1 MKESILYTKL
11 PENKVQCNLCSHRC
25 IINNSKKGTCSVRE
39 NQEGLL
45 YSLNYGKLA
54 AQHIDPI
61 EKKPLFHFYPG
72 SSSYSIA
79 TAGCNFKCIFCQN
92 FDLSQMP
99 ERMNRITG
107 QHVEPDEVVEQAVRH
122 NCKSIS
128 YTYTEPAIYLD
139 YALEVAKKAHQ
150 FNITNVFVTNGYFTP
165 ESLTEISPYLDAANV
180 DLKSF
185 SDDFYKKL
193 CSAKLQPVL
202 DSIKLL
208 KDSDIWIEIT
218 TLIIPSRNDSNQ
230 EIHSIAEFIAG
241 VDKDIPWHISAFYPT
256 YKLVEIP
263 PTPAKALMNARQIGI
278 NAGLRYVYTGNIFSK
293 DTETTY
299 CYNCGEILIERHAY
313 DIVNKLDSNSSC
325 PSCGTVITGRG
336 LERK

>member
-11 PENKVQCNLCSHRC
+11 HDNKVQCNLCSHRC
-25 IINNSKKGTCSVRE
+25 IISNSKKGTCGVRE
-39 NQEGLL
+39 NKEGIL

-72 SSSYSIA
+72 SLSYSIA

-99 ERMNRITG
+99 EQTNQISG
-107 QHVEPDEVVEQAVRH
+107 QYVSPEEVVEQAIRH

-139 YALEVAKKAHQ
+139 YALEVAKIAHQ
-150 FNITNVFVTNGYFTP
+150 RNITNVFVTNGYFTP
-165 ESLTEISPYLDAANV
+165 ESLKEIAPYLDAANV

-185 SDDFYKKL
+185 SDNFYKNL

-208 KDSDIWIEIT
+208 KDSGVWIEVT
-218 TLIIPSRNDSNQ
+218 TLLIPSKNDSNQ
-230 EIHSIAEFIAG
+230 EVQSIAEFITS

-256 YKLVEIP
+256 YKLLEIP
-263 PTPAKALMNARQIGI
+263 PTPAKTLLNARQIGI

-293 DTETTY
+293 DTETIY
-299 CYNCGEILIERHAY
+299 CYNCGEILIERFAY
-313 DIVNKLDSNSSC
+313 DIVNKIDSNSSC

-336 LERK
+336 LAV